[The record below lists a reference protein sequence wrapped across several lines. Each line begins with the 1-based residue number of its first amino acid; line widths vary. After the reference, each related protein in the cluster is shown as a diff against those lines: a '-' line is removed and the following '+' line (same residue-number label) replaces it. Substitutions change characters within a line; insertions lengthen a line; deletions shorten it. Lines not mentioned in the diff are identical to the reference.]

1 MVQLSKMVAVPLT
14 RCESVRKLADL
25 PTLLF
30 AAGLHPAELGAGEAA
45 GLGAG
50 EGLGAGAGAEVGAG
64 AGAAGAAG
72 AAGVAVGAGA
82 GAGAGVGAALAVV
95 TASSPPPQA
104 VSEIADAA
112 AKRLEIA
119 TRRLVLMLCTF
130 KTIAALNGL
139 TRALCL
145 QWSLSQA
152 KYYRWEP

>member
-72 AAGVAVGAGA
+72 VAVGAGA
-82 GAGAGVGAALAVV
+82 AAGAGVGAALAVV

>member
-72 AAGVAVGAGA
+72 VAVGAGA
-82 GAGAGVGAALAVV
+82 AAGAGVGAALAVV

-130 KTIAALNGL
+130 KTVAAPNGL